1 MKKIYIP
8 SNLHLSINTLLLLQL
23 NSIKTYNHILLLQ
36 NYTVTSKK
44 YFLHQL
50 LNNTLTIST
59 V

>member
-50 LNNTLTIST
+50 LNNTLTIRT
-59 V
+59 I